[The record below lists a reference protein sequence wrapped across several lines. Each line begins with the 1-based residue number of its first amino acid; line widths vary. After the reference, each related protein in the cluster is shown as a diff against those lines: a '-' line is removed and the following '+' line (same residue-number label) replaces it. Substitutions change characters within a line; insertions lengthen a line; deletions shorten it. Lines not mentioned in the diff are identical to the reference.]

1 MFYGIVIEW
10 IKTRVCKVREKR
22 KESLMKAKRVVGV
35 LAALL
40 LCICMIMPVNTDAAA
55 QVRVR
60 TVKGVTSSYT
70 GRMSYC
76 YVNGQKRQLTK
87 YPIFKKSGAYMG
99 PVGAILKNS
108 KLKVKVTAKGDKLT
122 LTYGPNTVIVRADS
136 RIAVTNGQKSTMG
149 APVVHGTYTA
159 TGKRR
164 WIVPL
169 NSVCTRLGINYKLS
183 NGKIYISGTTQ
194 SSSNNTTG
202 SITTTTTTT
211 KPSTTSSK
219 DKIKIVIDA
228 GHGGSDSGAT
238 GNGMAEKNLTLAIV
252 LAAKRSFDKDSR
264 FQVSYTRTSD
274 TYPSLSQRAKLAN
287 NKNADMFLCVH
298 INSASAS
305 AHGTETLWSK
315 SRNSATQK
323 KGLTSKTLATAM
335 QSAAVAA
342 TGFTNRGLVDR
353 PNLYVLKHTNM
364 PACLIEYG
372 FISNKTESARMKANT
387 SAYGKALYKA
397 VVNLMKKQ
405 GKY

>member
-1 MFYGIVIEW
+1 
-10 IKTRVCKVREKR
+10 
-22 KESLMKAKRVVGV
+22 MKAKRVVGV

-108 KLKVKVTAKGDKLT
+108 KLKVKATAKGDKLT
-122 LTYGPNTVIVRADS
+122 LTYGPNTVVVQADS
-136 RIAVTNGQKSTMG
+136 RTAVTNGQKSTMG

-159 TGKRR
+159 TGKKR

-202 SITTTTTTT
+202 STTTTTTTT

-274 TYPSLSQRAKLAN
+274 TYPSLSQRANLAN

-315 SRNSATQK
+315 SRNSVTQK

-335 QSAAVAA
+335 QSAAVAT

-387 SAYGKALYKA
+387 SAYGKELYKA

>member
-1 MFYGIVIEW
+1 MKF
-10 IKTRVCKVREKR
+10 REIR

-40 LCICMIMPVNTDAAA
+40 LCICMIMPVNTDASA

-76 YVNGQKRQLTK
+76 YVNGQKRKLTK

-108 KLKVKVTAKGDKLT
+108 KLKVKATAKGDKLT

-323 KGLTSKTLATAM
+323 KGLNSKTLATAM

-342 TGFTNRGLVDR
+342 TGFTNRGLVDCR
-353 PNLYVLKHTNM
+353 TFEFVDL
-364 PACLIEYG
+364 
-372 FISNKTESARMKANT
+372 FIK
-387 SAYGKALYKA
+387 
-397 VVNLMKKQ
+397 
-405 GKY
+405 